1 VSDETESAVEQSSEA
16 PVPGPALEPPAQASA
31 APDPTVEQEP
41 AQIEIGENDPPVFGR
56 MEVPLEDGSGR
67 TVPKIVIRP
76 DAIKNWG
83 RKDQPRKFTP
93 EIAMRIIQY
102 LGGGCYLETAA
113 MAAGIGKVTLHEW
126 INRARLKDGEQK
138 NGHGGGTPEL
148 RAWKKELDRAMAMAE
163 ARAVS
168 GIMLAGQ
175 RSWQAYAWYLERR
188 YPDRW
193 RQKNSFIPENPD
205 GTPVAESMVLYLPSN
220 GREINPAEVP
230 TEARPDDLNK
240 LDE

>member
-1 VSDETESAVEQSSEA
+1 MSDEPDSAVEQSSEA

-31 APDPTVEQEP
+31 APDPTVEPEP

-113 MAAGIGKVTLHEW
+113 MAAGILTWWAVMFTIFSRALPFRSTW
-126 INRARLKDGEQK
+126 ISA
-138 NGHGGGTPEL
+138 T
-148 RAWKKELDRAMAMAE
+148 
-163 ARAVS
+163 S
-168 GIMLAGQ
+168 GSI
-175 RSWQAYAWYLERR
+175 R
-188 YPDRW
+188 
-193 RQKNSFIPENPD
+193 
-205 GTPVAESMVLYLPSN
+205 
-220 GREINPAEVP
+220 
-230 TEARPDDLNK
+230 
-240 LDE
+240 